1 MNNTYPIGEGRG
13 IFDFSVQGEVVIVDE
28 PYKYLGKVNGK
39 IIVTK
44 SPSPAIYLLMKEC
57 VGVVSQNGGLV
68 SHLAIIGMDMNVP
81 IIVGVP
87 NLYNLVKDKDVIQIV
102 STNGRGVIYAI
113 E

>member
-1 MNNTYPIGEGRG
+1 MDSIYPIGEGKG
-13 IFDFSVQGEVVIVDE
+13 IFDFSVQGKVVIVDE
-28 PYKYLGKVNGK
+28 PHKYLGKVNGK

-44 SPSPAIYLLMKEC
+44 SPSPAIYLLMKDC

-87 NLYNLVKDKDVIQIV
+87 NLYSSVKNNDMIRIV
-102 STNGRGVIYAI
+102 SSNGRGVVYAI
-113 E
+113 K

>member
-1 MNNTYPIGEGRG
+1 MRHQIGEGKG
-13 IFDFSVQGEVVIVDE
+13 IFNFSVQGEAVIIDE
-28 PYKYLGKVNGK
+28 PFNYIGKVNGK
-39 IIVTK
+39 IVVTR

-57 VGVVSQNGGLV
+57 IGVISQNGGMV

-87 NLYNLVKDKDVIQIV
+87 NLYDNIK
-102 STNGRGVIYAI
+102 NGDILQMISKSGQGIIYAI